1 MFVARNLRVIAA
13 GAISSKRS
21 GSTVI
26 SKWSSQPLFALI
38 WLMTLVVGVWRQT
51 NWIAPESTL

>member
-1 MFVARNLRVIAA
+1 LFAARNLRVTAA
-13 GAISSKRS
+13 GATSSKRS

-38 WLMTLVVGVWRQT
+38 WLMTLVVVVWIQT
-51 NWIAPESTL
+51 YWIAPESTL